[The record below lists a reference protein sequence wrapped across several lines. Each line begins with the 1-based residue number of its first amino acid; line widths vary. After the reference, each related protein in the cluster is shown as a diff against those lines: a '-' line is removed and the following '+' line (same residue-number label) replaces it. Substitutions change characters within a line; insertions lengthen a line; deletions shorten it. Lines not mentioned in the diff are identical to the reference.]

1 MSTSYDLWLMYG
13 FPVTHTTLTVPT
25 RLGERAPTL
34 GDWVDEWKADHPD
47 SLVGLNH
54 FGWLNDDQ
62 YMDVPFIGVEIRSKR
77 DIRRGEIPGTRLGG
91 SLSLGDP
98 AAEEDA
104 SLRELQ
110 RVLGCAED
118 TVYAIGFYMMLRAG

>member
-34 GDWVDEWKADHPD
+34 SDWVDEWKANHPD
-47 SLVGLNH
+47 SLVVLNH

-62 YMDVPFIGVEIRSKR
+62 YRDVPFIGVQIGSER

-91 SLSLGDP
+91 SLSWGDP
-98 AAEEDA
+98 DAEEDA
-104 SLRELQ
+104 GLREIQ

-118 TVYAIGFYMMLRAG
+118 PEFSIGFYMMLRAG